1 MNTYINAFIDAFII
15 REAKRY
21 DVKGRGIINSTRK
34 YYFTDPG
41 LRNARLDFIYPDE
54 GQILENILYN
64 ELIYN
69 GYNVNV
75 GSLDTV
81 EKDKEGKSRRVSYE
95 IDFIAT
101 KNKQSMYL
109 QIAENINR
117 SSTKK
122 REIRPFILLND
133 QIRKYLIINRP
144 IKPTKDENGFDVV
157 GVADFLLNLN

>member
-117 SSTKK
+117 SSTKN

-133 QIRKYLIINRP
+133 QIQKYLIINRP